1 MGKKIYVGGIPF
13 QATEEE
19 LKDLFSE
26 IAEVESVKII
36 QDLQTGRSRGFGFIE
51 MASDEGATKAI
62 ADLNGSSFMGKNIVV
77 NEARPQRPREKKGFG
92 RGGGGYGRG
101 GHGRGGNSFGGNRG
115 PGGPRGGRR

>member
-19 LKDLFSE
+19 LKELFAAV
-26 IAEVESVKII
+26 AEVESVKII

-51 MASDEGATKAI
+51 MVSDEGAAKAI
-62 ADLNGSSFMGKNIVV
+62 ADLNGSSLMGKTIVV

-92 RGGGGYGRG
+92 RGRGGGYD
-101 GHGRGGNSFGGNRG
+101 RGGNSFGGSRG

>member
-19 LKDLFSE
+19 LKEVFLAV
-26 IAEVESVKII
+26 AEVESVKII

-51 MASDEGATKAI
+51 MVSDEGAEKAI
-62 ADLNGSSFMGKNIVV
+62 ADLNGSSFMGKTITV
-77 NEARPQRPREKKGFG
+77 NEARPQRPREKKGYG

-101 GHGRGGNSFGGNRG
+101 GGGNSFGGNRG